1 MTHIFYKVPCCGNRL
16 NNIRQKICNN
26 KLPHF
31 YFMSNNKHGWNHI
44 KFWQLHRMNL
54 HCLIIHKIVL
64 LCDNMRAI
72 RLHVISL
79 SFNLICCWYNI
90 IKNIDICM
98 MIITKSLVWAFS
110 CSYFYQHL
118 NRKNQVIP
126 FLCSFV
132 IFTSCEYVSM
142 NNYIWNMM
150 LKQKMCFLIYWTMHN
165 MKRWSI

>member
-44 KFWQLHRMNL
+44 IFWQLHRMSL
-54 HCLIIHKIVL
+54 HCLIIYQVFL
-64 LCDNMRAI
+64 LCGNMLAVMFI
-72 RLHVISL
+72 Q
-79 SFNLICCWYNI
+79 YYENI
-90 IKNIDICM
+90 NICM
-98 MIITKSLVWAFS
+98 MIITKSLVWTFS